1 MAYWKQIWS
10 KHAMALR
17 MSSPLQIQGTQ
28 DSPAWSK
35 MAPASSNAN
44 TAIMKPQISRD
55 TRGSDFP
62 LPGSLFLVTPVMFY
76 WHEYFGGCHHLLGN
90 CISDLSSPGTLS
102 IYLHLQWVPRQTLRL
117 PEVELLHL
125 KKDAEQWLAAAMQMN
140 TDLQGKYHYLVH
152 REINVLGAK
161 KENMA
166 VMLGN
171 SFPSLFRKLGSRE
184 AVPHFGILIW
194 DFEMFYIILCLY

>member
-1 MAYWKQIWS
+1 MLWLSECQ
-10 KHAMALR
+10 ALCKFKALKTAPHDQKWHQHQV
-17 MSSPLQIQGTQ
+17 MPTLQLWNHRWVG
-28 DSPAWSK
+28 
-35 MAPASSNAN
+35 
-44 TAIMKPQISRD
+44 
-55 TRGSDFP
+55 TRGALISHC
-62 LPGSLFLVTPVMFY
+62 PGSLFLVTPVMFY

-125 KKDAEQWLAAAMQMN
+125 KKGAEQWLAAAMQMN

-171 SFPSLFRKLGSRE
+171 SFPSLFRKLGWRE